1 MEAIETPRTFN
12 TPLEAGLRALFLLA
26 TGRRSFDSQRL
37 VYFDYFLV
45 HSSDVGGA
53 ESLHPRSPAQKGELL
68 VRRQLVQDGLSL
80 MRSRDLIE
88 RRFGASGI
96 SYRSTKAGRHVA
108 SLFESPYAAAL
119 RDRAD
124 WVVQTFG
131 DLSDRQLS
139 EAMDHHLGK
148 WEDEIVEDIQ
158 PHPWEIPGG

>member
-1 MEAIETPRTFN
+1 METVVPSRTFN

-53 ESLHPRSPAQKGELL
+53 ESLHPHTPSQKGELL

-88 RRFGASGI
+88 RRFVATGI
-96 SYRSTKAGRHVA
+96 SYRSMKAGRYVV
-108 SLFESPYAAAL
+108 SLFESPYATAL
-119 RDRAD
+119 RERAE
-124 WVVQTFG
+124 WVVETFG
-131 DLSDRQLS
+131 DLSDKQLS
-139 EAMDHHLGK
+139 EAMDLHLGK
-148 WEDEIVEDIQ
+148 WEEEIVEDIQ
-158 PHPWEIPGG
+158 PHRGEFHDG